1 MFAVLKKLI
10 FGLFIG
16 FVALLIGLNIWGAVT
31 LGEFSPTTDAD
42 RDPHAN
48 RVVMVF
54 GATGSAGDGV
64 LKAAMADAEVEK
76 IYAVTRRLS
85 PRLEAGQA
93 AGRVEVILHQDF
105 TDYSGL
111 RAQLAEV
118 NTVMWALGTTSV
130 GMDPE
135 LYRRIHVDFPT
146 AFVREWLTARSGEGP
161 MAFHYITGMGT
172 GEQERAQWA
181 QDKGRAER
189 EVAEMAAGT
198 GLRTFGHRS
207 GWIRPTEENANL
219 LIYLAEPLLIPGH
232 LVIRGTDLGRAML
245 EISSRTTELPNGALI
260 DNRDARRYA
269 AAYRERTGLR

>member
-1 MFAVLKKLI
+1 VQWLKH
-10 FGLFIG
+10 LFIG
-16 FVALLIGLNIWGAVT
+16 LALLLAALLLGLNIWGALT
-31 LGEFSPTTDAD
+31 LGKYTP
-42 RDPHAN
+42 DPAGTHDPAAN

-93 AGRVEVILHQDF
+93 AGRVEVILHRDF

-118 NTVMWALGTTSV
+118 NTVLWALGTTSV

-135 LYRRIHVDFPT
+135 LYRHIHVDFPV
-146 AFVREWLTARSGEGP
+146 AFVRAWLAARSGAGP

-172 GEQERAQWA
+172 GEQEAAQWA

-189 EVAEMAAGT
+189 EVAEIAAGT

-219 LIYLAEPLLIPGH
+219 LIYLAEPLLVPGH
-232 LVIRGTDLGRAML
+232 LVIRGIDLGRAML

-260 DNRDARRYA
+260 DNLDARRYA
-269 AAYRERTGLR
+269 AAYRERTGSD